1 MKPLTLIA
9 LAAALATTANAAPP
23 EPDATP
29 RATAEAAQ
37 QKAAQDT
44 ATDIASITADRGIVT
59 RPGRFTIEPSFS
71 HAHSNATRVAVEG
84 YTIIPALL
92 IGLINI
98 SEIQRDIF
106 VSAVSLKYGFTSRF
120 EGSVRIPYL
129 SIREDLREREIFQGT
144 PVDTLRE
151 SSGDGLG
158 DVELAVRYQLNDGLD
173 GWPYLIGVFRAKA
186 PTGDGPYDV
195 KQRVLTDNGGN
206 PIGIGLAERPTGS
219 GFWSV
224 EPGLSFI
231 YPTDPAVLFGNLS
244 YVWTIKEEQGFE
256 NGGTVDPGD
265 VVRFGFGMGFAF
277 NERTSFSLG
286 YDHSV
291 IRKTTFEHNNDLFAA
306 NFDRI
311 QVGSLAFGLSHRLSP
326 ATTLSLTVAV
336 GVTDNAPCHDTS
348 PDNTG
353 LPGSTP
359 GAALIASVGA
369 TTRVEVGH
377 HTDVGLS
384 HAAHAR
390 VLGEG
395 SDTSEVSGATGN
407 LIGGPGIHIG
417 AFTVSTA
424 VGDVGS
430 GY

>member
-9 LAAALATTANAAPP
+9 LTAALVTTANAAPP

-29 RATAEAAQ
+29 RSTAEAAQ
-37 QKAAQDT
+37 QKAVQDS

-195 KQRVLTDNGGN
+195 KQRVLTDSGGN
-206 PIGIGLAERPTGS
+206 PIGIELAERPTGS

-311 QVGSLAFGLSHRLSP
+311 QVGSLSFGLSHRLSP

-336 GVTDNAPCHDTS
+336 GVTDNAPNSEITLK
-348 PDNTG
+348 
-353 LPGSTP
+353 LP
-359 GAALIASVGA
+359 I
-369 TTRVEVGH
+369 
-377 HTDVGLS
+377 
-384 HAAHAR
+384 
-390 VLGEG
+390 
-395 SDTSEVSGATGN
+395 N
-407 LIGGPGIHIG
+407 L
-417 AFTVSTA
+417 
-424 VGDVGS
+424 
-430 GY
+430 

>member
-9 LAAALATTANAAPP
+9 LTAALVTTANAAPP

-29 RATAEAAQ
+29 RSTAEAAQ
-37 QKAAQDT
+37 QKAVQDS

-206 PIGIGLAERPTGS
+206 PIGIELAERPTGS

-306 NFDRI
+306 NFDRT
-311 QVGSLAFGLSHRLSP
+311 QVGSLSFGLSHRLSP

-336 GVTDNAPCHDTS
+336 GVTDNAPNSEITLK
-348 PDNTG
+348 
-353 LPGSTP
+353 LP
-359 GAALIASVGA
+359 I
-369 TTRVEVGH
+369 
-377 HTDVGLS
+377 
-384 HAAHAR
+384 
-390 VLGEG
+390 
-395 SDTSEVSGATGN
+395 N
-407 LIGGPGIHIG
+407 L
-417 AFTVSTA
+417 
-424 VGDVGS
+424 
-430 GY
+430 